1 MVYKIAT
8 AIVKVYLRI
17 IFRVTVEGDIPKS
30 GAYILCANH
39 TSYYDPVV
47 VAAFCGRKLSFM
59 AKKELFEN
67 KLLGF
72 IIKACGAFPIDR
84 EKADIN
90 AVKKALSILKSGGTM
105 LMFPEGKRV
114 KSGDSTAAK
123 SGMVMFSHK
132 TGASIIPVGV
142 RSDFK
147 LFSKLRITYGKPIS
161 LSQYEGKKLSSEEM
175 ADIAANILS
184 EIKALAKD

>member
-1 MVYKIAT
+1 MLYKFAT
-8 AIVKVYLRI
+8 ALVKTYLRI
-17 IFRVTVEGDIPKS
+17 IFKVTVKGNVPEN
-30 GAYILCANH
+30 GAYILCSNH

-67 KLLGF
+67 KIFGF
-72 IIKACGAFPIDR
+72 LIKSCGAFPVDR

-90 AVKKALSILKSGGTM
+90 AVKKTFSILKNGGAM

-114 KSGDSTAAK
+114 KEGDSAAAK

-132 TGASIIPVGV
+132 TGTPIIPVGIK
-142 RSDFK
+142 SDFK
-147 LFSKLRITYGKPIS
+147 LFSKLNITYGKPIT
-161 LSQYEGKKLSSEEM
+161 LSEYQGKKLSSDEM
-175 ADIAANILS
+175 SLIAADILS
-184 EIKALAKD
+184 EIKTLAKD